1 MSFIMVEFNYKLSQ
15 NYPSNTNSTVTEEDL
30 TRLRSF
36 TLVNCIINACC
47 SFTAS
52 FGNGVIL
59 FVILRTSALHSPSN
73 ALLFGLALTDFFVGV
88 LTQPLQVI
96 CGINYLLTDRNG
108 PYPLIDAFDVLSVIL
123 SAASFITAT
132 VISVDRYL
140 VFYLHMRYP
149 TIVTNKKIVAI
160 ITVGWFLS
168 CSLGFMW
175 TQSTTTYYFV
185 AIASFI
191 ISFSIIILM
200 YSKIYRVVKRH
211 QTQIHAQVQ
220 VTTQQKVSM
229 QLHFARCTKSAINTF
244 YVCFFLF
251 LCYFPYVC
259 TAGVIQL
266 TSYSVNKYIALQ
278 FTGTVTFINS
288 SLNPMVY
295 FWRVVEIRNA
305 IRSTFNCHCSRDMRQ
320 NESNTSTEMTSRM

>member
-185 AIASFI
+185 AIAVLYHIVLNHHPDVFQN
-191 ISFSIIILM
+191 LP
-200 YSKIYRVVKRH
+200 
-211 QTQIHAQVQ
+211 
-220 VTTQQKVSM
+220 
-229 QLHFARCTKSAINTF
+229 RCQAASN
-244 YVCFFLF
+244 
-251 LCYFPYVC
+251 
-259 TAGVIQL
+259 
-266 TSYSVNKYIALQ
+266 
-278 FTGTVTFINS
+278 
-288 SLNPMVY
+288 
-295 FWRVVEIRNA
+295 
-305 IRSTFNCHCSRDMRQ
+305 
-320 NESNTSTEMTSRM
+320 SNTRTSASYNPAESFNAAAFCPMH